1 MKLWI
6 VALIMACAAQNAQAQ
21 DWGDLDALLFQNLTN
36 SGTAQVSFW
45 LPNATDPAQATTA
58 IGVVYEHIPGAAGN
72 TGIAIGVFIRQAN
85 GWAFAG
91 EVEGMYGQQPRDA
104 VFSQDFVDV
113 TTTMPGPNDPRCC
126 PTVPTRWRID
136 FNSMKAGQIN

>member
-45 LPNATDPAQATTA
+45 LPNATEPETQ
-58 IGVVYEHIPGAAGN
+58 G
-72 TGIAIGVFIRQAN
+72 
-85 GWAFAG
+85 
-91 EVEGMYGQQPRDA
+91 
-104 VFSQDFVDV
+104 SQ
-113 TTTMPGPNDPRCC
+113 
-126 PTVPTRWRID
+126 
-136 FNSMKAGQIN
+136 